1 MIANNA
7 DIQSLLEAYESVCTS
22 ELIPEI
28 VEIDNYEDPEI
39 SSIEIDSIS
48 NVESGVP
55 ETRELYRSDNITS
68 TNRDDNN
75 LIIKG
80 STRDKDIIT
89 IIKNLNNS
97 EVTVDV
103 ASDNGANLFTYT
115 GRNEGPD
122 SYIQLPSGQGRFGIL
137 IKQQD
142 VQ

>member
-28 VEIDNYEDPEI
+28 VEIDSYEGPEI

-80 STRDKDIIT
+80 STKDKDIIT
-89 IIKNLNNS
+89 IIKNSRYIILRLI
-97 EVTVDV
+97 VM
-103 ASDNGANLFTYT
+103 NLMIIIYC
-115 GRNEGPD
+115 
-122 SYIQLPSGQGRFGIL
+122 
-137 IKQQD
+137 
-142 VQ
+142 